1 MEHYQTKSDMDIK
14 NETLRRMLAGPFG
27 WNVKKQNLLGSNVTE
42 GETQTD
48 GRALAVVDKE
58 LSERAAQRLV
68 ASEVN
73 KQKNMEDVI
82 QRADEILQKE
92 PSNELT
98 SEESDQGWVEDCLD
112 GAGKA
117 YDDELKDYWAKLL
130 AGEIRN
136 PGKYSKR
143 ITNFMKTISQKDAER
158 IKKICPYVMYD
169 MKGDAVILRYN
180 GEKISYEDISF
191 LAELRLLNSSSF
203 VVKQYKFAKGKGQ
216 AFFFKKNIGYL
227 LKIDKEEYA
236 LPIYAVTQLGKE
248 VLSIVDDAEA
258 DIDYLKDF
266 SISITK
272 RKSDLVA
279 NCGYFIT
286 INDGAL
292 LLKEGQKFEIPKPET
307 NEAEINND
315 IENK

>member
-1 MEHYQTKSDMDIK
+1 MDIK

-27 WNVKKQNLLGSNVTE
+27 WNVKKQNLLESNVTE

-117 YDDELKDYWAKLL
+117 YNDELKDYWAKLL
-130 AGEIRN
+130 AGEIKK
-136 PGKYSKR
+136 PGSYSKR
-143 ITNFMKTISQKDAER
+143 TVAFMKSLSQKDAER
-158 IKKICPYVMYD
+158 IRNMCQYVMYSE
-169 MKGDAVILRYN
+169 KNDASILQYD
-180 GEKISYEDISF
+180 EEMYSF
-191 LAELRLLNSSSF
+191 DEIRFLMELRLLDSQSF
-203 VVKQYKFAKGKGQ
+203 IVKKYKFDKGEGHMGFYHGDAGFIIKV
-216 AFFFKKNIGYL
+216 KKPNY
-227 LKIDKEEYA
+227 D
-236 LPIYAVTQLGKE
+236 LPVYTFTELGLE
-248 VLSIVDDAEA
+248 VLSIIDDMPTN
-258 DIDYLKDF
+258 IDNLKNF
-266 SISITK
+266 SEYMIK
-272 RKSDLVA
+272 RKEPMEFLCGKLVLVDGIPA
-279 NCGYFIT
+279 
-286 INDGAL
+286 INM
-292 LLKEGQKFEIPKPET
+292 KEIIFELPEKVQSVET
-307 NEAEINND
+307 M
-315 IENK
+315 

>member
-1 MEHYQTKSDMDIK
+1 MDIK

-27 WNVKKQNLLGSNVTE
+27 WNVKKQNLLESNDVTE

-48 GRALAVVDKE
+48 GRALTVVDKE

-98 SEESDQGWVEDCLD
+98 SEESDQGWLEDCLD

-169 MKGDAVILRYN
+169 MKGDAVILRYEN
-180 GEKISYEDISF
+180 EKVSYEDLSF
-191 LAELRLLNSSSF
+191 LAELRLFDSSSF
-203 VVKQYKFAKGKGQ
+203 VVKQYKFSNGKGQ
-216 AFFFKKNIGYL
+216 AFLYKRNIGYL
-227 LKIDKEEYA
+227 LKIERGEYA

-266 SISITK
+266 SMSITK
-272 RKSDLVA
+272 GKSDLVA

-292 LLKEGQKFEIPKPET
+292 LLKEGRKFEIPKQET
-307 NEAEINND
+307 KEAEINND
-315 IENK
+315 LENK

>member
-1 MEHYQTKSDMDIK
+1 MDIK

-27 WNVKKQNLLGSNVTE
+27 WNVKKQNLLESNVTE

-68 ASEVN
+68 AREVN

-158 IKKICPYVMYD
+158 IKKICPYVMYSE
-169 MKGDAVILRYN
+169 KNEASILQ
-180 GEKISYEDISF
+180 YEEEMYSF
-191 LAELRLLNSSSF
+191 DEIRFLMELRLLDSQSF
-203 VVKQYKFAKGKGQ
+203 IVKKYRFDKGEGHMGFYHGDVGFIIKV
-216 AFFFKKNIGYL
+216 KNTNY
-227 LKIDKEEYA
+227 D
-236 LPIYAVTQLGKE
+236 LPVYTFTELGME
-248 VLSIVDDAEA
+248 VLSIIDDTPTNIDSLKHFSHYMIKKNEPMEFLCGKLVLVDGKPA
-258 DIDYLKDF
+258 
-266 SISITK
+266 
-272 RKSDLVA
+272 
-279 NCGYFIT
+279 
-286 INDGAL
+286 INKNEL
-292 LLKEGQKFEIPKPET
+292 IFELPEKVQPVET
-307 NEAEINND
+307 R
-315 IENK
+315 

>member
-1 MEHYQTKSDMDIK
+1 MDIK

-27 WNVKKQNLLGSNVTE
+27 WNVKKQNLLESNVTE

-117 YDDELKDYWAKLL
+117 YNDELKDYWAKLL
-130 AGEIRN
+130 AGEIKK
-136 PGKYSKR
+136 PGSYSKR
-143 ITNFMKTISQKDAER
+143 TVAFMKSLSQKDAER
-158 IKKICPYVMYD
+158 IRNMCQYVMYSE
-169 MKGDAVILRYN
+169 KNDASILQYD
-180 GEKISYEDISF
+180 EEMYSF
-191 LAELRLLNSSSF
+191 DEIRFLMELRLLDSQSF
-203 VVKQYKFAKGKGQ
+203 IVKK
-216 AFFFKKNIGYL
+216 
-227 LKIDKEEYA
+227 
-236 LPIYAVTQLGKE
+236 
-248 VLSIVDDAEA
+248 
-258 DIDYLKDF
+258 
-266 SISITK
+266 
-272 RKSDLVA
+272 
-279 NCGYFIT
+279 
-286 INDGAL
+286 
-292 LLKEGQKFEIPKPET
+292 
-307 NEAEINND
+307 
-315 IENK
+315 

>member
-1 MEHYQTKSDMDIK
+1 MDIK
-14 NETLRRMLAGPFG
+14 NEMLRKILAGPFG
-27 WNVKKQNLLGSNVTE
+27 WNLKKQNLLENNVTE
-42 GETQTD
+42 YENPVDRQT
-48 GRALAVVDKE
+48 LTVVDKE
-58 LSERAAQRLV
+58 LSDRAAQRLV
-68 ASEVN
+68 ASELN

-82 QRADEILQKE
+82 QRADEILEKE
-92 PSNELT
+92 PKVELT
-98 SEESDQGWVEDCLD
+98 SEKSDQGWVEDCLD

-143 ITNFMKTISQKDAER
+143 MTNFMKTISQKDAER

-169 MKGDAVILRYN
+169 MKGDAVILRYD

-191 LAELRLLNSSSF
+191 LAELRLFDSSSF
-203 VVKQYKFAKGKGQ
+203 VVKQYKFSNGKGQ
-216 AFFFKKNIGYL
+216 AFLFKKNIGYL
-227 LKIDKEEYA
+227 LKIERGEFD

-266 SISITK
+266 SMSITK
-272 RKSDLVA
+272 GRTDLVA
-279 NCGYFIT
+279 NCGNFLAIG
-286 INDGAL
+286 DGVVM
-292 LLKEGQKFEIPKPET
+292 LKEGMKFEIPKQET
-307 NEAEINND
+307 KEVSVNN
-315 IENK
+315 IE

>member
-1 MEHYQTKSDMDIK
+1 MDIK